1 MRVEAYS
8 RCYWGMLEVNNA
20 SHSYL
25 DIMMLENS
33 GRMGEYLFF
42 IFVNFKLHNKQ
53 NWQTQCLYRLVIP
66 DVNKN
71 DFIQGAGWLGKNDVT
86 WEQANSTSVLP
97 DQKTKQS

>member
-1 MRVEAYS
+1 MAV
-8 RCYWGMLEVNNA
+8 CGNLEIIITELTKV
-20 SHSYL
+20 
-25 DIMMLENS
+25 IC
-33 GRMGEYLFF
+33 FF

-86 WEQANSTSVLP
+86 WGQANSTSMPP